1 MYKYRC
7 KYIKLSC
14 AEFCNICKK
23 FTECYAFTVVYHILN
38 MCVQNAIENIDL
50 LKYRNVKLW

>member
-38 MCVQNAIENIDL
+38 MCVQNAIENIEH
-50 LKYRNVKLW
+50 NVKLW